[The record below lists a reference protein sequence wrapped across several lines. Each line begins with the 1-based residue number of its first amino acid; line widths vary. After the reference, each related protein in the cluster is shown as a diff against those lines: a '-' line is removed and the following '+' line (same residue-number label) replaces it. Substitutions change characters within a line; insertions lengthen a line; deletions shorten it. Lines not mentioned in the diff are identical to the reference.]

1 MVQRKGAWPFTR
13 VHRAAVHRLA
23 AAIAVFC
30 VAAPF
35 AVAQDSLVPPPAPAT
50 MQGHSPQPEPAASA
64 RPVDLR
70 PRPLGQSAQRAST
83 SPIGAEPRNASG
95 EPAAGQ
101 ATSQAFQT
109 ALSLG
114 LVLAII
120 LALAAGVRRL
130 ARSRGTLGAA
140 LGAMGASP
148 APAGI
153 LEVLGRYPIAR
164 GTSIILLKVDR
175 RVLVLSQ
182 TGARIRGGGAT
193 LATLCEIADPEEVA
207 SIVVKANEAEGRSI
221 GTRFREALR
230 TFERAHDGVVEQ
242 SRPSLFGRLV
252 SRGSGGDTTEL
263 LDAQALAGDVDPLR
277 FADFDQQGSS
287 VVGSL
292 RSRLS
297 ALRAGGAA

>member
-1 MVQRKGAWPFTR
+1 MCC
-13 VHRAAVHRLA
+13 LA
-23 AAIAVFC
+23 APAV
-30 VAAPF
+30 A
-35 AVAQDSLVPPPAPAT
+35 AQDSLVPPPAAAH
-50 MQGHSPQPEPAASA
+50 GEPAPPPAPAAVPPAA

-70 PRPLGQSAQRAST
+70 PRPLGVAGSQRATGSRPDARP
-83 SPIGAEPRNASG
+83 PIAAEPSATA
-95 EPAAGQ
+95 PAPSHAL
-101 ATSQAFQT
+101 QT

-120 LALAAGVRRL
+120 LALAAVARRL
-130 ARSRGTLGAA
+130 VRSRGTLGAA

-164 GTSIILLKVDR
+164 GANIILLKVDR

-182 TGARIRGGGAT
+182 TGTGARLRGGGTA
-193 LATLCEIADPEEVA
+193 LSTLCEIADPEEVA

-221 GTRFREALR
+221 GSRFREALK

-242 SRPSLFGRLV
+242 PRPSLWGRLV

-263 LDAQALAGDVDPLR
+263 LDAQALAADADPLR
-277 FADFDQQGSS
+277 FADFDQRGAN

>member
-1 MVQRKGAWPFTR
+1 MQRVRQWPFPDR
-13 VHRAAVHRLA
+13 RRAGLHRLG
-23 AAIAVFC
+23 AVVVVC
-30 VAAPF
+30 SLGAPVVA
-35 AVAQDSLVPPPAPAT
+35 AQDSLVPPPAPV
-50 MQGHSPQPEPAASA
+50 QGDSASPVVQPPS

-70 PRPLGQSAQRAST
+70 PRPLGEIGSPRAAQVRPQGRSPGDAGPSAAPTGSH
-83 SPIGAEPRNASG
+83 
-95 EPAAGQ
+95 AA
-101 ATSQAFQT
+101 QT
-109 ALSLG
+109 ALALG
-114 LVLAII
+114 LVLALI
-120 LALAAGVRRL
+120 LALAAGARKL

-182 TGARIRGGGAT
+182 TGSRLRGGGAS

-207 SIVVKANEAEGRSI
+207 SIIVKANEAEGRSI
-221 GTRFREALR
+221 GSRFREALR
-230 TFERAHDGVVEQ
+230 TFERAHDGVEEPA
-242 SRPSLFGRLV
+242 RPSVWGRLV
-252 SRGSGGDTTEL
+252 SRGSGGDTAEL
-263 LDAQALAGDVDPLR
+263 LDDQALVDQGDPLR
-277 FADFDQQGSS
+277 FADFDQQGGS

-292 RSRLS
+292 RSRLT

>member
-1 MVQRKGAWPFTR
+1 MQRVRTWPLSDRRRAGLCTLGA
-13 VHRAAVHRLA
+13 VVCCLA
-23 AAIAVFC
+23 AP
-30 VAAPF
+30 VAA
-35 AVAQDSLVPPPAPAT
+35 AQDSLVPPPAPA
-50 MQGHSPQPEPAASA
+50 QSEPAPPVAPPTT

-70 PRPLGQSAQRAST
+70 PRPLGEIGAQRAAQ
-83 SPIGAEPRNASG
+83 PRPQDRAPGVAEASG
-95 EPAAGQ
+95 PPSGSHAA
-101 ATSQAFQT
+101 QT
-109 ALSLG
+109 ALALG
-114 LVLAII
+114 LVLALI
-120 LALAAGVRRL
+120 LALAAGARKL

-164 GTSIILLKVDR
+164 GTSIVLLKVDR

-182 TGARIRGGGAT
+182 TGTCARLRGGGAT

-221 GTRFREALR
+221 GSRFREALR

-242 SRPSLFGRLV
+242 PRPSLFGRLI

-263 LDAQALAGDVDPLR
+263 LDAQALADQGDPLR

-292 RSRLS
+292 RSRLT
-297 ALRAGGAA
+297 ALRTGGAA